1 MELILREQ
9 ATCSPQMV
17 GIHAVGQVEDAV
29 SVVAVPLDGSELI
42 GECSGELPIFD
53 ASLAKEPV
61 VGPGSRHRLA
71 HRHHQSGV
79 GHRLGD
85 SIHGTPP
92 SEVVGGGFAEQLS
105 VRCLP
110 ELIGIPIEALTE
122 VIREELELL
131 RCEERPGVGVQIA
144 VERRGTCA
152 HGSDHEEVGEAVGGH
167 GHMFAACRLASGLR
181 SLACG
186 CVTTTNP
193 EALPLG
199 KQLTY
204 ATGQLGWSILANIVG
219 INLVFFY
226 LPPDSAGLPTLIAST
241 TFLGVLNAVVLI
253 AASGRLLD
261 AITDPLIA
269 SFSDRLRNPSG
280 RRIPFMR
287 WAAIPAAVF
296 LTLMFIPPVGEMS
309 GWNIVWLVVVQAFF
323 YVALTAY
330 VTPFFALLPELGH
343 TARERLNLST
353 WISITFALGI
363 ILGGSVPIL
372 AGMIEDGGI
381 DRLRSYQIAIGG
393 LALLAI
399 VLMYVPVWT
408 IDERRYARAEP
419 SSIPMGQAIRS
430 TFRNIH
436 FRYYV
441 VADFAYWTGLTIVQ
455 TGLLFYVTVLLLQ
468 SDELASFLLIVL
480 VLVSFFFYPV
490 VNVLAKGLG
499 KKPLMVGAFLFMA
512 IVFAGIWFLGR
523 IGLGLLRS

>member
-1 MELILREQ
+1 
-9 ATCSPQMV
+9 
-17 GIHAVGQVEDAV
+17 
-29 SVVAVPLDGSELI
+29 
-42 GECSGELPIFD
+42 
-53 ASLAKEPV
+53 
-61 VGPGSRHRLA
+61 
-71 HRHHQSGV
+71 
-79 GHRLGD
+79 
-85 SIHGTPP
+85 
-92 SEVVGGGFAEQLS
+92 
-105 VRCLP
+105 
-110 ELIGIPIEALTE
+110 
-122 VIREELELL
+122 
-131 RCEERPGVGVQIA
+131 
-144 VERRGTCA
+144 
-152 HGSDHEEVGEAVGGH
+152 
-167 GHMFAACRLASGLR
+167 MFAACRLASGLR

-269 SFSDRLRNPSG
+269 SFSDRLRNPAG

-372 AGMIEDGGI
+372 AGIIEDGGI

-523 IGLGLLRS
+523 IGLGEELQAYLLIILFGIPVAFLGILPNAVLADIAEADAEDTGERKEGMFFAARTLMQKLGQTTGVVVFAMLTTFGADVGDDLGIRLSGLVGCVLCAVAGVVFTRYDETAVIRE